1 MRRSHFSK
9 AKPSYPRYQPI
20 VTPLKPVPEEPAFY
34 ISKVTVRAFSE
45 TRIIELYLIR
55 GASRRNPLKL
65 SAKAMHEGMLDVLFV
80 FFFLQIQLAGNRREI
95 SPKKVRTS
103 RGLSIRRAYIPK

>member
-20 VTPLKPVPEEPAFY
+20 VTQLKPVPEEPAFY

-80 FFFLQIQLAGNRREI
+80 FFFYRFSLLETGERLARKR
-95 SPKKVRTS
+95 
-103 RGLSIRRAYIPK
+103 